1 MEKKDITL
9 IPQYQKMLEEIM
21 EYRKRNSIASSN
33 SETAENFST
42 IYPDASHVVL
52 ASKTTPDGKHYI
64 WFEWDLTTLSY
75 YLYMDSFILETD
87 SYKEERST
95 EEAIQFMTREI
106 SCAKPDDFLWL
117 DDTMLEKAGCRTCKN
132 GNIIKIQEEN
142 KNVFGR
148 IKRLIRWS
156 IRTNGRR

>member
-21 EYRKRNSIASSN
+21 EYRKRNHIASSD

-87 SYKEERST
+87 SYNEERST

-106 SCAKPDDFLWL
+106 SCAKPEDFLWL
-117 DDTMLEKAGCRTCKN
+117 NDAMLEKAGYRTCKN
-132 GNIIKIQEEN
+132 GNITQN
-142 KNVFGR
+142 
-148 IKRLIRWS
+148 
-156 IRTNGRR
+156 

>member
-9 IPQYQKMLEEIM
+9 IPQYQKVLEEIM
-21 EYRKRNSIASSN
+21 EYRKRNSLTSSN

-106 SCAKPDDFLWL
+106 SCAKPEDFLWL
-117 DDTMLEKAGCRTCKN
+117 DDAMLEKAGYRTCKN
-132 GNIIKIQEEN
+132 GNITKLEG
-142 KNVFGR
+142 K
-148 IKRLIRWS
+148 
-156 IRTNGRR
+156 